1 MSEVLNRVQGR
12 VEGGVL
18 ELVNN
23 TTKALPDVLRIAEA
37 LNTMGNLSLYSTSKQ
52 TLKNLAHAEESEV
65 NVGALHSLKVM
76 HLLILLVINLV
87 KKLLPLVGKVK
98 EELLMVDH
106 LGLSIEEH
114 GGSLT
119 KVLSSIN
126 PFAHTIVMN
135 SLTSI
140 LKDINAIDNERL
152 VGLEE
157 DLFRVE
163 EGFSHP
169 LDLLVV
175 VVIDFATMVEHV
187 TDVGDGEAELIDGL
201 DNLLVGAIPE
211 TAH

>member
-1 MSEVLNRVQGR
+1 M
-12 VEGGVL
+12 
-18 ELVNN
+18 
-23 TTKALPDVLRIAEA
+23 
-37 LNTMGNLSLYSTSKQ
+37 LSC
-52 TLKNLAHAEESEV
+52 
-65 NVGALHSLKVM
+65 
-76 HLLILLVINLV
+76 
-87 KKLLPLVGKVK
+87 
-98 EELLMVDH
+98 
-106 LGLSIEEH
+106 
-114 GGSLT
+114 
-119 KVLSSIN
+119 IN
-126 PFAHTIVMN
+126 PLAHTIVMN
-135 SLTSI
+135 SLTSV

-187 TDVGDGEAELIDGL
+187 TDVGDGETELVDGL